1 MDGVIFKTYSLS
13 DLLISQAASFEFLSS
28 RYLSIK
34 PAKTLSASSFDS
46 SANAFPLTPEP
57 LAKGALRGGFFAA
70 GGKGGGCGRPF
81 LA

>member
-46 SANAFPLTPEP
+46 SANAFPLTPLYGYSLVDISNETLP
-57 LAKGALRGGFFAA
+57 L
-70 GGKGGGCGRPF
+70 F
-81 LA
+81 LSCFTI